1 LRQLLSS
8 GGKSFGDDL
17 TISVDIARR
26 SEDYRHY
33 GEALDGA
40 GAQLL
45 HSRSAVDGVLDRTCH
60 QNFDLLRSKPYRLG
74 LYADLGRRKFREDIQ
89 LGVA

>member
-1 LRQLLSS
+1 MIGGLDTLWQLLSS

-26 SEDYRHY
+26 REEYRHH
-33 GEALDGA
+33 GEALDRA

-45 HSRSAVDGVLDRTCH
+45 A
-60 QNFDLLRSKPYRLG
+60 
-74 LYADLGRRKFREDIQ
+74 
-89 LGVA
+89 